1 MKRLLV
7 LLASIC
13 ACSQSCGRNT
23 AVRIGSK
30 NFTESII
37 LGEIVAGAIEQQGV
51 TADRRLNLGGTF
63 VCHQALV
70 AGELDLYCEYT
81 GTALSAI
88 LKLPPAQDPEAVL
101 RSVRD
106 EYLRRYNLRWADPF
120 GFNDTFAIVVR
131 GADAR
136 GLGLK
141 KISDLSTVQDRF
153 RPGFGYEFLDRPDGW
168 PGLQKAYHLS
178 FVTPARSLDLGLLY
192 HAIQENQVDV
202 VAGNSTDGLIA
213 ALDLVVLDD
222 DLRFFPPYE
231 AAVVYRPAV
240 TQVDSRIEAALKDLH
255 GTMTD
260 DAMRTMNYEV
270 DGHHRDPH
278 DVALEFLRKL
288 RASRP

>member
-1 MKRLLV
+1 MRLLV

-13 ACSQSCGRNT
+13 ACSLSCGRSS

-37 LGEIVAGAIEQQGV
+37 LGEIVAGALEQRGV
-51 TADRRLNLGGTF
+51 PTDRRLNLGGTF
-63 VCHQALV
+63 VCHKALV

-81 GTALSAI
+81 GTALTAI
-88 LKLPPAQDPEAVL
+88 LKLPPAQDPHAVL
-101 RSVRD
+101 QSVRD
-106 EYLRRYNLRWADPF
+106 EYVRRYDLRWSDPF
-120 GFNDTFAIVVR
+120 GFDDTFAIVVR

-136 GLGLK
+136 GFGLNN
-141 KISDLSTVQDRF
+141 ISDLSKVQDRF

-168 PGLQKAYHLS
+168 PGLQEIYHLN
-178 FVTPARSLDLGLLY
+178 FATPARSLDLGLLY
-192 HAIQENQVDV
+192 QAIQANKVDV

-213 ALDLVVLDD
+213 ALDLVVLHD

-231 AAVVYRPAV
+231 AAAVYRPTV
-240 TQVDSRIEAALKDLH
+240 TEADPRIEAALGDLH
-255 GTMTD
+255 GTITD

-270 DGHHRDPH
+270 DGRHRDPR

-288 RASRP
+288 RVSRP